1 MTAPLPPSNEN
12 PSWQE
17 ALQKLYSR
25 KSAERPLAEGDPRR
39 YRETALELT
48 QQRQEQPSQSG
59 EQSERSV
66 SQQLSDGVESP
77 PVNQPQPEAPPMPL
91 TAVFQ
96 ESLIEQEIVVQQPDR
111 QQIHLI
117 PGRAAWEIVQRLG
130 IEAAYVFLSLVAQAS
145 AADQPWRSSLSIQ
158 GTALLDFVVG
168 EKQSD
173 LTLLQK
179 LKKLEEML
187 QLLCSLSVMVSY
199 LDESQGLFRWVNYP
213 MWLLEELSY
222 SGQLLPAQTIEELP
236 QARGVSGVSG
246 VSGMDGTIVDAA
258 FRPGVPNELTVRLR
272 PGNWVET
279 LGAVDLSRGIQSLQQ
294 YGNWAKG
301 ILQINP
307 NRKRLAARLAIFI
320 SVIGQLYVTGYYRVQ
335 DLLEQVE
342 DAKVLSGFYKT
353 EETRTRLFV
362 RWNNALLSLKNLGW
376 EISFD
381 AMTYP
386 SSLRPGWSVN
396 DEGTGVQPDSSA
408 QWFETWLAA
417 RLMIRPMQVMAGDG
431 LDAGETLLGDDLGL
445 GEGGATG
452 ADRSLR
458 ADRKKAAVLI
468 RPKAGLGAARIPA
481 AITGQM
487 LDVALTLKGWSK
499 AYLATQLKM
508 DRSMVTHWVKG
519 SRPIT
524 PEQRKRLWKLLGK
537 ELRAAQKLKY

>member
-1 MTAPLPPSNEN
+1 MTAPLPPSNDN

-39 YRETALELT
+39 YRETAVELT
-48 QQRQEQPSQSG
+48 QQRMERPTPS
-59 EQSERSV
+59 ED
-66 SQQLSDGVESP
+66 LSDLPDAPAPLDASDRPQPGQP
-77 PVNQPQPEAPPMPL
+77 PIGTGGQPEATPMPL
-91 TAVFQ
+91 MTVFQ

-117 PGRAAWEIVQRLG
+117 PGRAAWEILQRLG
-130 IEAAYVFLSLVAQAS
+130 IEAAYVFLSLVAEVS
-145 AADQPWRSSLSIQ
+145 EADRPWRSVLTLR
-158 GTALLDFVVG
+158 GTGLVDFVIG
-168 EKQSD
+168 EKQAD

-222 SGQLLPAQTIEELP
+222 SGKLLPGQEAGSTH
-236 QARGVSGVSG
+236 
-246 VSGMDGTIVDAA
+246 
-258 FRPGVPNELTVRLR
+258 RPGAPDELMIRLR
-272 PGNWVET
+272 PGNWVEM
-279 LGAVDLSRGIQSLQQ
+279 LGAADLSRGIQALQQ
-294 YGNWAKG
+294 YGNWARG

-320 SVIGQLYVTGYYRVQ
+320 SVIGQLYVTGHYRVQ

-342 DAKVLSGFYKT
+342 DPKVLSGFYKT

-376 EISFD
+376 EIGFD

-386 SSLRPGWSVN
+386 VSLRPSWSVN
-396 DEGTGVQPDSSA
+396 GGEAGPLPESLA
-408 QWFETWLAA
+408 QWFETWLDA
-417 RLMIRPMQVMAGDG
+417 RLMIRPMQIVIAKDGIDAGIAMAGDEG
-431 LDAGETLLGDDLGL
+431 AGPQGSPSRD
-445 GEGGATG
+445 
-452 ADRSLR
+452 
-458 ADRKKAAVLI
+458 DRKKAAVLI

-481 AITGQM
+481 VISGQT

-508 DRSMVTHWVKG
+508 DRSMVTHWIKG

>member
-39 YRETALELT
+39 YRDTAMELT
-48 QQRQEQPSQSG
+48 QQRQEQPCQTG
-59 EQSERSV
+59 DRSDLPAPAPLDAPAM
-66 SQQLSDGVESP
+66 QQQQELAKDANP
-77 PVNQPQPEAPPMPL
+77 IPL

-117 PGRAAWEIVQRLG
+117 PGRAAWEILQRLG
-130 IEAAYVFLSLVAQAS
+130 IESAYVFLFLVAQAS
-145 AADQPWRSSLSIQ
+145 EADRPWRSLLSLK
-158 GTALLDFVVG
+158 GTDLLDFAVG

-187 QLLCSLSVMVSY
+187 QVLCSLSVMVSY

-222 SGQLLPAQTIEELP
+222 SGKLLPLGESRDL
-236 QARGVSGVSG
+236 RGSGGESRNG
-246 VSGMDGTIVDAA
+246 EDSDAIVNTAY
-258 FRPGVPNELTVRLR
+258 RPGVPDELMVRLR

-279 LGAVDLSRGIQSLQQ
+279 LGAADLSRGIQALQQ

-320 SVIGQLYVTGYYRVQ
+320 SVIGQLYVTGHYRVQ

-342 DAKVLSGFYKT
+342 DPKSLTGFYKT

-376 EISFD
+376 EIGFD
-381 AMTYP
+381 PVTYP
-386 SSLRPGWSVN
+386 VSLRPSWSVSG
-396 DEGTGVQPDSSA
+396 EESGAERVGQSDSIS
-408 QWFETWLAA
+408 QWFETWLDA
-417 RLMIRPMQVMAGDG
+417 RLMIRPTRIVVTKNAKEGDG
-431 LDAGETLLGDDLGL
+431 TGDYGQSTD
-445 GEGGATG
+445 
-452 ADRSLR
+452 DR
-458 ADRKKAAVLI
+458 RKASVLI
-468 RPKAGLGAARIPA
+468 RSKSGLYATRIPGG
-481 AITGQM
+481 ISGQT

-508 DRSMVTHWVKG
+508 DRSMVTHWIKG